1 MKEDVL
7 RNEVGDT
14 DDERR
19 GRRRRTMFW
28 SCKLR

>member
-7 RNEVGDT
+7 RNEVRDT

-19 GRRRRTMFW
+19 GRRRMMFW